1 MAAGP
6 GGRRERLLRVV
17 PRPAGTA
24 RGPSW
29 APEHPRRAERS
40 LVPRAPRARAASPP
54 PRPRRRPAPGGVN
67 KRRAR
72 FDLARPGFL
81 AGVPPEQ
88 VTPWEGWKLVS
99 GIPGQRHSV
108 WFCF

>member
-6 GGRRERLLRVV
+6 GARPERLLWVV
-17 PRPAGTA
+17 PPPGEDHV
-24 RGPSW
+24 PS
-29 APEHPRRAERS
+29 
-40 LVPRAPRARAASPP
+40 VPGARAAALNRAEPSAPGTAGP
-54 PRPRRRPAPGGVN
+54 GGLPTPRPCRRPALGGVN

-99 GIPGQRHSV
+99 GIPGQRRSL